1 MNTKRLH
8 TYNQK
13 HVPSKSKITLGLT
26 EELLRNDPC
35 HCGSGK
41 KFKECHMKSQWP
53 REYFEV
59 PINPATPT
67 GSTVV
72 EYRNGKWEKIPGIS
86 LAMTVY
92 VVDPQYVYND
102 VVDLLKPLSSMTFLQ
117 EQQRRLNHK
126 LSAIMYHSINF
137 KKEEGIGLNTIQLQ

>member
-1 MNTKRLH
+1 MIPIHNSILLYFSKVSET
-8 TYNQK
+8 NK
-13 HVPSKSKITLGLT
+13 HIICSRYVSYLNWISIFYGLICITLGLT

-102 VVDLLKPLSSMTFLQ
+102 VVDLLKPLSSMTFFT
-117 EQQRRLNHK
+117 RTTTK
-126 LSAIMYHSINF
+126 
-137 KKEEGIGLNTIQLQ
+137 T